1 MRVCLCVSVGT
12 CIHWGGVHAYIWHT
26 CGFMCTCA
34 SGKKTMC
41 VQNYIYIYKYMY
53 IYIYTSQTCACCRGI
68 MRSTRDYRWGC
79 RGSLIPPG
87 VLLLLYMELSMLAVN
102 HEEPCCPPGPSCW
115 SQGERADTHLHSGRV
130 SHRSPEER
138 TTNGGRRYNA
148 VGLMSLVYQSS

>member
-1 MRVCLCVSVGT
+1 MSVCLCVSV
-12 CIHWGGVHAYIWHT
+12 VHQERKP
-26 CGFMCTCA
+26 CVC
-34 SGKKTMC
+34 KT
-41 VQNYIYIYKYMY
+41 IYIHKYMY

-87 VLLLLYMELSMLAVN
+87 VLSLLYMELSMLAVN

-148 VGLMSLVYQSS
+148 VCLMSLVYQSS